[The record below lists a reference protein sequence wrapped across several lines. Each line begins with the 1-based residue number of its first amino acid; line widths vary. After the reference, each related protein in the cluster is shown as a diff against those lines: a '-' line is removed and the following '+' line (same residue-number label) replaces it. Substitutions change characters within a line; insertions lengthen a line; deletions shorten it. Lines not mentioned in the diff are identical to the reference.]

1 MKNPS
6 LLQLQAFVA
15 VVRTGSFRQAADQ
28 LNVTQP
34 SISLRIKELE
44 MALGTSLLTRK
55 GRSAEATPEG
65 LVAVRYAEQALG
77 LLDELGTRMRTGD
90 PLHGSLRLGSSET
103 IAITCLPEIIAL
115 LEDTFPKLRVE
126 LSIANS
132 FQLCDQI
139 ARNQL
144 DIAFVSQPA
153 PDQHVSLEPLAMA
166 EIAWLGSALNPL
178 SEVLRPRDLVGHKI
192 LCTPPPSPLHDVVS
206 KWCAT
211 DRSPLPNVS
220 TCNST
225 AMLARLVARGVAM
238 SVLPV
243 CVLAEE
249 LRLGSVIRYRQRE
262 AFEPLGIY
270 AAFPPTA
277 ERARLDTVVRIA
289 RHVMG
294 QRVFFKSVSV

>member
-1 MKNPS
+1 MKTPS
-6 LLQLQAFVA
+6 LLQLQALLA
-15 VVRTGSFRQAADQ
+15 VVRTGSFSKAADQ

-44 MALGTSLLTRK
+44 AVLGASLLVRQ
-55 GRSAEATPEG
+55 GRSAEPTPEG
-65 LVAVRYAEQALG
+65 LVAIRYAEQALG
-77 LLDELGTRMRTGD
+77 LLDELGTRLRTGD

-103 IAITCLPEIIAL
+103 ISITCLPEIVAL

-132 FQLCDQI
+132 FLLCEQV

-144 DIAFVSQPA
+144 DIAFVTR
-153 PDQHVSLEPLAMA
+153 PDSDKHVSLEPLAMA
-166 EIAWLGSALNPL
+166 EIAWLGSALRPL
-178 SEVLRPRDLVGHKI
+178 AEVLRPRDLSGHKI
-192 LCTPPPSPLHDVVS
+192 LSTPAPSPLHDVVT

-211 DRSPLPNVS
+211 DRFPLPNVS

-225 AMLARLVARGVAM
+225 AALARLVARGVGM

-249 LRLGSVIRYRQRE
+249 VRLGSVVRYRQRE
-262 AFEPLGIY
+262 AFKPMRFY
-270 AAFPPTA
+270 AARPAGVDP
-277 ERARLDTVVRIA
+277 ARLDTVVRIA
-289 RHVMG
+289 RHVM
-294 QRVFFKSVSV
+294 QKRHFFEPIPA